1 MNTEI
6 MKKKLLILTDLWGLR
21 KASFL
26 NRYLDEFEAYFEI
39 RVIDSLE
46 LACIDKRVYTKE
58 SLHRQF
64 INGGIDRA
72 VERLVLSLEEPVHI
86 LAFSIGGVIAWKAA
100 MRSSYVEY
108 LTCVSSTRLRLE
120 TERPSCQFSLV
131 FGSNESYGPLVEWFE
146 KMDTHRIEISGGE
159 HDFYRYNKEISVIKE
174 QVLHPVI

>member
-1 MNTEI
+1 

-64 INGGIDRA
+64 INGGIERA
-72 VERLVLSLEEPVHI
+72 AERLFLSLEEPVHI
-86 LAFSIGGVIAWKAA
+86 LAFSIGGAIAWKAA
-100 MRSSYVEY
+100 MRSTYVER

-120 TERPSCQFSLV
+120 TERPTCQISLI
-131 FGSNESYGPLVEWFE
+131 FGSNESFGPSIDWFE
-146 KMDTHRIEISGGE
+146 TMETNRIEVIGGE
-159 HDFYRYNKEISVIKE
+159 HDFYRYNREIAVIKE
-174 QVLHPVI
+174 QVLYPVI

>member
-1 MNTEI
+1 

-64 INGGIDRA
+64 INGGIERA
-72 VERLVLSLEEPVHI
+72 AERLFLSLEEPVHI
-86 LAFSIGGVIAWKAA
+86 LAFSIGGAIAWKAA
-100 MRSSYVEY
+100 MRSTYVER

-120 TERPSCQFSLV
+120 TERPTCQISLI
-131 FGSNESYGPLVEWFE
+131 FGSNESFGPSIDWFE
-146 KMDTHRIEISGGE
+146 TMETNRIEVIGGE
-159 HDFYRYNKEISVIKE
+159 HDFYRYNRERAVIKE
-174 QVLHPVI
+174 QVLYSVI

>member
-1 MNTEI
+1 

-21 KASFL
+21 KGSFL
-26 NRYLDEFEAYFEI
+26 NHYQDEFKAYFDI

-72 VERLVLSLEEPVHI
+72 VERLFLSLDEPVHI

-100 MRSSYVEY
+100 MRSAYVEY

-120 TERPSCQFSLV
+120 TKRPSCQVSLI
-131 FGSNESYGPLVEWFE
+131 FGSNESFGPMVEWFE
-146 KMDTHRIEISGGE
+146 AMDTNRIEISGGE
-159 HDFYRYNKEISVIKE
+159 HDFYRNNREITVITE
-174 QVLHPVI
+174 QVLSPIL